1 MLNADVTTAGTTG
14 TDLLGLGQS
23 KMAWLQAR
31 QQVLAQNIANSDTPG
46 YAPRDL
52 SPFQSALGAFD
63 IAPAVTEPGHM
74 AGLETAGSVSSTH
87 TEQSIDGNQVSL
99 DREMEKVAET
109 NDQQHMVVNLYS
121 KYMSMFQTALDK

>member
-1 MLNADVTTAGTTG
+1 VLNADATTAGT
-14 TDLLGLGQS
+14 DLLSLGQN

-31 QQVLAQNIANSDTPG
+31 QQVLARNIANSDTPG
-46 YAPRDL
+46 YASRDL

-63 IAPAVTEPGHM
+63 ITPSMTEPGHM
-74 AGLETAGSVSSTH
+74 AGADSGTVASVQS
-87 TEQSIDGNQVSL
+87 EQSLDGNQVSL
-99 DREMEKVAET
+99 DREMEKVADT